1 MFWVLKMLTV
11 SRNVPHAVRRKRARL
26 LCCSS
31 VTVCR
36 RAGPACLR
44 RGPPQGWATRNG
56 PVVSEDPFSSLF
68 LIQEEKARLLKE
80 RLDQIFSVNE
90 RRCSRTPVYGRDL
103 LGICSLA
110 GMERVPWLEASDSR
124 HGKGAGPASRYISP
138 SNNQKD
144 LILTLTQRQE
154 SLQDVINR

>member
-11 SRNVPHAVRRKRARL
+11 SRNIPHAVRRKLPVCSVAL
-26 LCCSS
+26 LSLS
-31 VTVCR
+31 AAEQAPHE
-36 RAGPACLR
+36 AGTPTGL
-44 RGPPQGWATRNG
+44 ATRKG

-124 HGKGAGPASRYISP
+124 HGKGAGPASRYVSP

>member
-1 MFWVLKMLTV
+1 MPVC
-11 SRNVPHAVRRKRARL
+11 SAAL
-26 LCCSS
+26 LSLS
-31 VTVCR
+31 AAEQALHE
-36 RAGPACLR
+36 AGTPTGL
-44 RGPPQGWATRNG
+44 GDG